1 MLKRL
6 FMKLILSKIKCS
18 LGIYYIPLKDV
29 WLVRELAG
37 HISSHIPIKN
47 HTFSL
52 KWLLCVSL
60 NSHPL
65 SGWRSLS
72 RHQILLVFSLISGDP
87 LVTRPEPIQAGCIAQ
102 VLLLHGGHGVWTAA
116 LHKLVLTVLLPLSS
130 RELASISGPLEAS
143 WELQNL

>member
-1 MLKRL
+1 M
-6 FMKLILSKIKCS
+6 
-18 LGIYYIPLKDV
+18 
-29 WLVRELAG
+29 WLVLELAG
-37 HISSHIPIKN
+37 HISSHIPMKN

-87 LVTRPEPIQAGCIAQ
+87 LVTRPEPIQPGCIAQ
-102 VLLLHGGHGVWTAA
+102 VLLLHGGTGFGL
-116 LHKLVLTVLLPLSS
+116 LHIISLSLLSS
-130 RELASISGPLEAS
+130 FLCFAGVGLYQVLWRLVGNCKICNATLLDAYCKNVLHSIHCVCLICQFE
-143 WELQNL
+143 